1 MQTEYFRGHH
11 STQMEFE
18 QRWLGCYYSKLMPIV
33 QMRSSA
39 AIMPLQQKQDQT
51 PSVQLLRISPDN
63 AEQRLDNFLIN
74 RLKGV
79 PKSRIY
85 RMVRK
90 GEVRVN
96 RGRKSVQYRLQAGD
110 IVRVPPVRIA
120 SQPTTMVPHT
130 ILHERVAKRIIYEDA
145 HIMIVNKPA
154 GLAVHGGSGLSFGLI
169 EGLRHLRPNH
179 SFLEL
184 VHRLDRDTSGCLL
197 VAKKRSALRKLHELF
212 RSDRVDKRYLVLLS
226 GAWDR
231 KKATVDAPL
240 EKNVRKGGERMVVV
254 SKAGKTART
263 GFTRMQCFKKAT
275 LVEAQPKTGRTH
287 QIRVHAACLGH
298 PVAGD
303 ERYGETETNR
313 NWRREGL
320 KRLFLHA
327 AHLRFIHPQSGQ
339 PIRIEAPLDEELA
352 DFLHYLKHEKPI

>member
-1 MQTEYFRGHH
+1 
-11 STQMEFE
+11 
-18 QRWLGCYYSKLMPIV
+18 MPV
-33 QMRSSA
+33 
-39 AIMPLQQKQDQT
+39 QQKQDQT
-51 PSVQLLRISPDN
+51 QSVQLLRISPDN
-63 AEQRLDNFLIN
+63 AEQRLDNFLFN

-110 IVRVPPVRIA
+110 IVRLPPVRIA
-120 SQPTTMVPHT
+120 FRPTTMVPHT
-130 ILHERVAKRIIYEDA
+130 ILHERVAERIIYEDT
-145 HIMIVNKPA
+145 HIMIINKPA

-169 EGLRHLRPNH
+169 EGLRQLRPDH

-212 RSDRVDKRYLVLLS
+212 RSDRVDKRYLALLS

-240 EKNVRKGGERMVVV
+240 EKNVRKSGERMVVV
-254 SKAGKTART
+254 SNAGKTART

-275 LVEAQPKTGRTH
+275 LVEARPKTGRTH

-303 ERYGETETNR
+303 ERYGEAETNR

-327 AHLRFIHPQSGQ
+327 AYLRFIHPQSGQ
-339 PIRIEAPLDEELA
+339 PIRIEAPLDRELT